1 MSSLDNTVVE
11 LSKLAISTNNTIVE
25 IPIDLWFNISNYV
38 TSTYPIMFLS
48 KEINLL
54 LKEEAR
60 SWKLYKKIQEHYGYN
75 NLHYMH
81 QYGLIK
87 WTLKNDWSEFS
98 KLNLKSNNK
107 YFNYDTSTWSV
118 NYTRLDLVNVV
129 LTHNSVINNLLKK
142 LVWYLNH

>member
-11 LSKLAISTNNTIVE
+11 LSKLAISTNNTSVE
-25 IPIDLWFNISNYV
+25 IPLELWFNISNYV

-54 LKEEAR
+54 LKEEAL
-60 SWKLYKKIQEHYGYN
+60 SWKLYKKIQEYYGYN

-81 QYGLIK
+81 QYGLIR

-107 YFNYDTSTWSV
+107 YFNYDTSMWCI
-118 NYTRLDLVNVV
+118 NYTRLDLVNLV
-129 LTHNSVINNLLKK
+129 LTHDSVINNLLKK
-142 LVWYLNH
+142 LVWHVNH